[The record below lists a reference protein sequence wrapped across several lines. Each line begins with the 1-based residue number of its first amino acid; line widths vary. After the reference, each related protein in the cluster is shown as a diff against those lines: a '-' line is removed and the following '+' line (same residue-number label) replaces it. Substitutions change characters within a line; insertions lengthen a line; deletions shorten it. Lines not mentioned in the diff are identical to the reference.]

1 MKVDMTTNDDILML
15 SNVDI
20 VAAFTCY
27 DLLRLRSMGKSKV
40 GENRLN

>member
-1 MKVDMTTNDDILML
+1 MKVDMTTNDDIQML
-15 SNVDI
+15 SYVDI